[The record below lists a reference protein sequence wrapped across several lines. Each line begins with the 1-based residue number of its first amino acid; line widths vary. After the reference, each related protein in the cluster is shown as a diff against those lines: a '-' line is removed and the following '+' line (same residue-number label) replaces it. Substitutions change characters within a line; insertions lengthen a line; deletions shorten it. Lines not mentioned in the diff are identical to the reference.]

1 MEFTNIW
8 LQYRKNVYIVMLD
21 EMVYKY
27 SNILMML
34 SPIDILKY
42 NERYVQN
49 NDKDPKFKVF
59 HHVRKHS

>member
-1 MEFTNIW
+1 
-8 LQYRKNVYIVMLD
+8 MLD

-27 SNILMML
+27 NNILMML